1 MVSDGTMASGADRT
15 RDDALRVT
23 RAGGV
28 RRDVWALV
36 VVAVGIVVGLF
47 VLRSGAPPSAA
58 PRSPETRAA
67 ASTLPPAPNAATAA
81 ASPETGA
88 TMPAAMPRSR
98 GAKLRA
104 LRTLGVTP
112 EKGPDG
118 KRRLDAAPVID
129 ALNRAGVHDGIG
141 AFPPPGTDPPKAGVI
156 VPDGVELP
164 EGYVRHY
171 QTTDDGQPL
180 PPILMFH
187 PDYTF
192 TDEQGNPVAIPP
204 DRVVPPELVPPGI
217 PVQMLAIPARDGAR

>member
-36 VVAVGIVVGLF
+36 VVGLGVVAALLM
-47 VLRSGAPPSAA
+47 LRPSNPPAAAPAPDTPPVASPLSPASDAAGSAPSKEAGMTIPSA
-58 PRSPETRAA
+58 
-67 ASTLPPAPNAATAA
+67 
-81 ASPETGA
+81 
-88 TMPAAMPRSR
+88 MPTSR

-104 LRTLGVTP
+104 LRALGVTP

-129 ALNRAGVHDGIG
+129 ALNRAGIHDGIA

-156 VPDGVELP
+156 VPDGIELP

-192 TDEQGNPVAIPP
+192 TDEQGNPVAVPP
-204 DRVVPPELVPPGI
+204 DRVVPPELVPPGM

>member
-23 RAGGV
+23 SAGGV
-28 RRDVWALV
+28 RRDVVALV
-36 VVAVGIVVGLF
+36 VVALGIVVGLF
-47 VLRSGAPPSAA
+47 LLRSGAPPSAA
-58 PRSPETRAA
+58 PSPD
-67 ASTLPPAPNAATAA
+67 PAPV
-81 ASPETGA
+81 ASSTPQATGA
-88 TMPAAMPRSR
+88 PVTAPSREEAAVPATMPRSR

-104 LRTLGVTP
+104 LRAMGVTP
-112 EKGPDG
+112 ERGPDG

-129 ALNRAGVHDGIG
+129 ALNRAGVHGGIA
-141 AFPPPGTDPPKAGVI
+141 AFPPPGTDPPKPGVI

-192 TDEQGNPVAIPP
+192 TDELGNPVAIPP

>member
-1 MVSDGTMASGADRT
+1 MASGADRT

-23 RAGGV
+23 RVGGM

-36 VVAVGIVVGLF
+36 VVAVGIVLGLF
-47 VLRSGAPPSAA
+47 VLRSAAPPAVHEPTPSPDTPPVASA
-58 PRSPETRAA
+58 PPRAA
-67 ASTLPPAPNAATAA
+67 SDPA
-81 ASPETGA
+81 ASPPGDASAVPST
-88 TMPAAMPRSR
+88 MPRSR

-104 LRTLGVTP
+104 LRAIGVTP
-112 EKGPDG
+112 ERGPDG
-118 KRRLDAAPVID
+118 KRHLDAAPVID
-129 ALNRAGVHDGIG
+129 ALNRAGIHDGIA

-164 EGYVRHY
+164 EGYVRHF

-192 TDEQGNPVAIPP
+192 TDELGNPVAVPP
-204 DRVVPPELVPPGI
+204 DRVVPPELVPPGF
-217 PVQMLAIPARDGAR
+217 PVQLLEIPARDGAR

>member
-15 RDDALRVT
+15 RDDTLRVT

-36 VVAVGIVVGLF
+36 MVAVGFVVGVF
-47 VLRSGAPPSAA
+47 VLRSGRPAAPPS
-58 PRSPETRAA
+58 SETRVA
-67 ASTLPPAPNAATAA
+67 ASPTPPATDAATAA
-81 ASPETGA
+81 ASSETGA
-88 TMPAAMPRSR
+88 TPPAAMPRSR

-129 ALNRAGVHDGIG
+129 ALNRAGVHDGIA

-192 TDEQGNPVAIPP
+192 TDEQGNVVALPP

-217 PVQMLAIPARDGAR
+217 PVQMLAVPARDGAR

>member
-1 MVSDGTMASGADRT
+1 MVSDGTMASGADRSH
-15 RDDALRVT
+15 DDALRVT

-36 VVAVGIVVGLF
+36 VVAVGIGVGLF
-47 VLRSGAPPSAA
+47 VLRSGTPPSVA
-58 PRSPETRAA
+58 RVPETPSVASSAPHAA
-67 ASTLPPAPNAATAA
+67 NGPATAP
-81 ASPETGA
+81 SREEGT
-88 TMPAAMPRSR
+88 TMPSTIPRSR

-104 LRTLGVTP
+104 LRALGVTP
-112 EKGPDG
+112 ERGPDG
-118 KRRLDAAPVID
+118 KRHLDAAPVID
-129 ALNRAGVHDGIG
+129 ALNRAGVHDGIA

-192 TDEQGNPVAIPP
+192 TDELGNPVAVPP
-204 DRVVPPELVPPGI
+204 DRVVPPELVPPGM